1 MVNPELIISI
11 IALMVS
17 IFSVVFIALPY
28 KDSLKPK
35 LRIEIKNISPFFD
48 SNKNRVQ
55 SILEWGN
62 LNLVITNISDNTAKK
77 IKIKLIS
84 QIIIKGA
91 KEKRTIEDND
101 KILYLHPKEFSLFPL
116 KSVYSIHTKFNDLF
130 EIKKK
135 GKSEQKFPK
144 ESITI
149 NLKVEVTSKR
159 YKTYDNFFIEW
170 DSLKQSPDWN
180 APRIK
185 CYNKRLD
192 KYIGKMEVKE

>member
-101 KILYLHPKEFSLFPL
+101 KILYLHPKEFSIFPL

-144 ESITI
+144 
-149 NLKVEVTSKR
+149 
-159 YKTYDNFFIEW
+159 
-170 DSLKQSPDWN
+170 
-180 APRIK
+180 
-185 CYNKRLD
+185 
-192 KYIGKMEVKE
+192 